1 MSMIRLLLFI
11 PFLGL
16 FISWSYGQT
25 LSCSELSVVAYVPDS
40 ANPNVYQFTIQTQGT
55 QSDFI
60 NYPFISS
67 VLDCNGN
74 LVGSGNLFWFGQF
87 GQTVQQYPINLTGPG
102 SIDCYPLSVSF
113 VYQDNMGVAD
123 TCQLLLSSNTAS
135 NATDESVV
143 VPLIFPNPTSGKFT
157 LRLGDNLESSGFTL
171 LDLSGKKVLSGK
183 LNAPDTTI
191 DVTDFSPGTYLIVL
205 DALPNHPFIVR
216 IY

>member
-1 MSMIRLLLFI
+1 MIRLLLFVSV
-11 PFLGL
+11 LGL
-16 FISWSYGQT
+16 FMSWSYGQT
-25 LSCSELSVVAYVPDS
+25 LSCSELSVVAYAPDS

-87 GQTVQQYPINLTGPG
+87 GQSVQQYPVNLSGPG

-113 VYQDNMGVAD
+113 VYQDNMGMAD

-135 NATDESVV
+135 IDPEETVA

-157 LRLGDNLESSGFTL
+157 LSLGENHESSGFTL

-191 DVTDFSPGTYLIVL
+191 DVTDLWPGTYLIVL
-205 DALPNHPFIVR
+205 DYLPNHPVIVQ